1 MMKMATEYEQLMGV
15 ILEDLRVCL
24 RYTPNRENDLLCFI
38 EQYQKASGDMR
49 PDILGN
55 LRACMDG
62 KPYPNPYT
70 AYQRYGE
77 KEIKLLE
84 QLLRGYLEDMQTAAD
99 KELVL
104 TNLVAEI
111 NGLQDKCCGQLI
123 DSWRKDH
130 LTQLLV
136 LAAKEAGCPSP
147 ISLVDSQSR
156 W

>member
-1 MMKMATEYEQLMGV
+1 MMKMVTEYEQFLTV

-24 RYTPNRENDLLCFI
+24 RYTPNCENDLLCFM
-38 EQYQKASGDMR
+38 EQYLKASSDMR

-62 KPYPNPYT
+62 KPYPNPYS

-77 KEIKLLE
+77 REIKRLE
-84 QLLRGYLEDMQTAAD
+84 QLLRGYHEDMQTAAD

-104 TNLVAEI
+104 KNLIAEI
-111 NGLQDKCCGQLI
+111 NDLQDKCCGQLI
-123 DSWRKDH
+123 DRWRKDH
-130 LTQLLV
+130 LNQLLV

-147 ISLVDSQSR
+147 ISVVDSQSR